1 MSESQSSYYDELEFV
16 RQADDSIF
24 PDFLFNPVFNDFGD
38 NYYQKSFVTDEMTAI
53 VKKLRRRYN
62 DYFDWL
68 EAMDMY
74 HEYMEMLVDKYGS
87 MSIIKNAL
95 KADILDETV
104 PAKPRLKNNK
114 KNRQFMR
121 SGIIPTKP
129 CKAVPISKEEM
140 LAIAR
145 QALPGK
151 MGDDVKEE
159 DSDKKIPKRMEKQI
173 KEMMDK
179 IAGKDRKDN
188 LYRSVGSSSGTDFIV
203 EYLNQTKRGVYDS
216 SGNRTSKYDGMS
228 ISEIIEEDRRIA
240 NIPPELLDM
249 EDGEQTEIVN
259 SRLVRKK
266 DRVQMDIYKE
276 LYGAGFDIIGRLNR
290 TMDKKSVKM
299 IRSQIGASEPLT
311 KKEMKKVRK
320 RAKKDQAK
328 IEQRRDNNAL
338 LEKVLLGNKIDLRH
352 DENSL
357 SFRLKD
363 VYRD

>member
-1 MSESQSSYYDELEFV
+1 MDETQSSYYDELAFV
-16 RQADDSIF
+16 RESDNSIF

-38 NYYQKSFVTDEMTAI
+38 NYYQKSFVTDEMSAI
-53 VKKLRRRYN
+53 VKRLRRRYN

-74 HEYMEMLVDKYGS
+74 HEYMNMLIEKYGS

-95 KADILDETV
+95 KADVLDETV
-104 PAKPRLKNNK
+104 PAKPRLKNNR

-121 SGIIPTKP
+121 AGVVPTKP
-129 CKAVPISKEEM
+129 CMAVPLSKEDV

-145 QALPGK
+145 QAIPGK
-151 MGDDVKEE
+151 MGDDVHEE
-159 DSDKKIPKRMEKQI
+159 DSYKKMPKKMEKQVRD
-173 KEMMDK
+173 MLDK
-179 IAGKDRKDN
+179 IAGKDRRDN

-203 EYLNQTKRGVYDS
+203 EYLNQTKRGIYDS
-216 SGNRTSKYDGMS
+216 SGNRTSSTDGMT
-228 ISEIIEEDRRIA
+228 ISEIMEENERISM
-240 NIPPELLDM
+240 IRPELLDM

-266 DRVQMDIYKE
+266 DRVQMEVIKE
-276 LYGAGFDIIGRLNR
+276 LYSAGYDVFRKLNR
-290 TMDKKSVKM
+290 TMDKKAVKM
-299 IRSQIGASEPLT
+299 IRSQIGATEPLT

-320 RAKKDQAK
+320 KARRDAEK

-338 LEKVLLGNKIDLRH
+338 LEKTLLGNKIDLRQ
-352 DENSL
+352 DEHSL